1 MCPRCWG
8 FRRPPRRRSTW
19 TGGPNW
25 ARPRP
30 PGCCCAPPA
39 SAASF
44 FDTGYVLDEML
55 GLPEM
60 AAAAGARAESGDW
73 SAADAIRVAGMI
85 GSGNARRVY
94 RLG

>member
-1 MCPRCWG
+1 MPPVLG
-8 FRRPPRRRSTW
+8 LPPSAPAEEYLDRRAELGPAEATRLLLRA
-19 TGGPNW
+19 TGV
-25 ARPRP
+25 
-30 PGCCCAPPA
+30 GC
-39 SAASF
+39 F
-44 FDTGYVLDEML
+44 LFDTGYVLDEML